1 MADTADIVVVGAGII
16 GMSIALQLARRTR
29 ARIVVVDK
37 GLGPGEGSTGA
48 SSAVC
53 RHRYTRTETTTLARD
68 GIFAYRHWPE
78 FLELRDPVARFHNH
92 GVLWF
97 GGLDSEWPD
106 REAQRLHSLGI
117 RAAVLDDRA
126 LAARF
131 PALSACVEPP
141 DIASGAPHACRGG
154 GRHLFEPDGGYVDP
168 VDALQDLIAAARAR
182 GVEVRFRAKVAGIPV
197 EHGAAKGVVLADG
210 TRLASDLLV
219 NAAGPWCNAVFA
231 LAGLP
236 CPWPLQPTRIQMAV
250 VDRASDILGDIPVCA
265 DPTGGIYFRTQN
277 RGQQLIVGSVREED
291 EQEQVAD
298 PDDYPAYADDD
309 FVRTKLYLLQHRI
322 PTGARPSGV
331 RGYSGLYTMN
341 RSDVHPVVGATPL
354 RGFYVANGF
363 SGHGFKLAPAIGS
376 LIARE
381 ITGQT
386 IGFDTSVDRRFLA
399 FDRSPIALPSKNVL
413 A

>member
-1 MADTADIVVVGAGII
+1 MAETADIVVIGAGIV

-37 GLGPGEGSTGA
+37 GRGPGEGSTGA

-53 RHRYTRTETTTLARD
+53 RHRYTRTETATLSRD
-68 GIFAYRHWPE
+68 GIFAYRHWPD
-78 FLELRDPVARFHNH
+78 FLELRDPVARFHHH
-92 GVLWF
+92 GVVWLGDGHPDWA
-97 GGLDSEWPD
+97 D
-106 REAQRLHSLGI
+106 REAQRMQSLGI
-117 RAAVLDDRA
+117 RATVLDDHA
-126 LAARF
+126 LKARF
-131 PALSACVEPP
+131 PALSACIEPP
-141 DIASGAPHACRGG
+141 DVASAEAHDCRGG
-154 GRHLFEPDGGYVDP
+154 GRHLFELDGGYVDP

-182 GVEVRFRAKVAGIPV
+182 GVKVRFRAKVAGISV
-197 EHGAAKGVVLADG
+197 AHGAAQGIVLADG
-210 TRLASDLLV
+210 TRLACAHLV

-250 VDRASDILGDIPVCA
+250 VDRPDDTPGDIPVCA
-265 DPTGGIYFRTQN
+265 DPGGGIYFRTQN

-291 EQEQVAD
+291 EQEAVAD
-298 PDDYPAYADDD
+298 PDDFPAYADDD

-322 PTGARPSGV
+322 PSRARQSGV

-354 RGFYVANGF
+354 KGFYVANGF

-376 LIARE
+376 LIAQE

-386 IGFDTSVDRRFLA
+386 TGFDTSVDRRFLA
-399 FDRSPIALPSKNVL
+399 FDRAPIALPSKNVL

>member
-1 MADTADIVVVGAGII
+1 MAETADIVVIGAGIV

-53 RHRYTRTETTTLARD
+53 RHRYTRTETATLARD

-78 FLELRDPVARFHNH
+78 FLEKRDPIARFHHH
-92 GVLWF
+92 GVVWLGDGHPDWA
-97 GGLDSEWPD
+97 D
-106 REAQRLHSLGI
+106 REAQRMQSLGI
-117 RAAVLDDRA
+117 RAIVLDDHA
-126 LAARF
+126 LKAQF
-131 PALSACVEPP
+131 PALSACIEPP
-141 DIASGAPHACRGG
+141 DVVAAEPHDCRGG
-154 GRHLFEPDGGYVDP
+154 GRHLFELDGGYVDP

-197 EHGAAKGVVLADG
+197 EHGAAKGIVLADG
-210 TRLASDLLV
+210 TRLACAHLV
-219 NAAGPWCNAVFA
+219 NAAGPWCNTVFA

-250 VDRASDILGDIPVCA
+250 VDRPDDTPGDIPVCA
-265 DPTGGIYFRTQN
+265 DPAGGIYFRTQN

-291 EQEQVAD
+291 EREPVAD
-298 PDDYPAYADDD
+298 PDDFPAYADDE

-322 PTGARPSGV
+322 PSRARQSGV

-341 RSDVHPVVGATPL
+341 RSDVHPVAGATPL
-354 RGFYVANGF
+354 KGFYVANGF

-376 LIARE
+376 LIAQE
-381 ITGQT
+381 ITGRT
-386 IGFDTSVDRRFLA
+386 IGFDTGVDRRFLA
-399 FDRSPIALPSKNVL
+399 FDRSPIALPSKSVL